1 MQNNIKRLLELRGK
15 KVSDLIKETELSR
28 SFIYDVINEKSV
40 PTVKTAR
47 KIADYLDTTIDEVFP
62 SGKELTEKE
71 NLEKILKVSL

>member
-47 KIADYLDTTIDEVFP
+47 KIADYLDATIDGVFP
-62 SGKELTEKE
+62 SGKKLTEKE

>member
-28 SFIYDVINEKSV
+28 SFIYDVINQKSV
-40 PTVKTAR
+40 PTIKTAR
-47 KIADYLDTTIDEVFP
+47 VIADYFEVGIDDIFP
-62 SGKELTEKE
+62 STKTITEKE

>member
-28 SFIYDVINEKSV
+28 SFIYDVINQKSV

-47 KIADYLDTTIDEVFP
+47 KIADCLDTTIDEVFP
-62 SGKELTEKE
+62 SGKKLTEKE

>member
-1 MQNNIKRLLELRGK
+1 VQNNIKRLLELRGK

-47 KIADYLDTTIDEVFP
+47 KIADYLGTTIDEVFP
-62 SGKELTEKE
+62 SGKKSTEKE